1 MSSCFLESR
10 YVLGLFKINFTTS
23 LRSCKSCQKSQ
34 FILGSFFFLF
44 AFDCLLLLN
53 LLYCGYFFWDDRA
66 WVIQLSSS
74 RIIHT
79 FKSFKSYFKITFFKT
94 FLTGNHIPLDSR
106 QSHFSV
112 QFFFNTLANSATVSF
127 GWWIAKYSNRAPGV
141 LSPCFVKFAAISYL
155 STP

>member
-34 FILGSFFFLF
+34 FILGSFFFPFCIWLF
-44 AFDCLLLLN
+44 TTTEFTILCI
-53 LLYCGYFFWDDRA
+53 FFGDDRA

-74 RIIHT
+74 KIIHT
-79 FKSFKSYFKITFFKT
+79 FKSFKSYFKITFFKM

-106 QSHFSV
+106 QSHFPV
-112 QFFFNTLANSATVSF
+112 QFFLTHLQSRHLLALVDGLPSIRIRLLVF
-127 GWWIAKYSNRAPGV
+127 FPHV
-141 LSPCFVKFAAISYL
+141 V
-155 STP
+155 

>member
-34 FILGSFFFLF
+34 FILGSFFFPFCIWLF
-44 AFDCLLLLN
+44 TTTEFTILCI
-53 LLYCGYFFWDDRA
+53 FFGDDRA

-74 RIIHT
+74 KIIHT

-127 GWWIAKYSNRAPGV
+127 GWWTAKYSNRAPGV

>member
-1 MSSCFLESR
+1 MP
-10 YVLGLFKINFTTS
+10 KITIHFGFFFFPFCIWLFTTTE
-23 LRSCKSCQKSQ
+23 
-34 FILGSFFFLF
+34 FTILCIFF
-44 AFDCLLLLN
+44 
-53 LLYCGYFFWDDRA
+53 GDDRA

-127 GWWIAKYSNRAPGV
+127 GWWTAKYSNRAPGV

>member
-1 MSSCFLESR
+1 MP
-10 YVLGLFKINFTTS
+10 KITIHFGFFFFSPFCIWLFTTS
-23 LRSCKSCQKSQ
+23 E
-34 FILGSFFFLF
+34 FTILCIFF
-44 AFDCLLLLN
+44 
-53 LLYCGYFFWDDRA
+53 GDDRA
-66 WVIQLSSS
+66 WVVQLSSS

-127 GWWIAKYSNRAPGV
+127 GWWTAKYSNRAPGV

>member
-34 FILGSFFFLF
+34 FILGSFFFPFCIWLF
-44 AFDCLLLLN
+44 TTTEFTILCI
-53 LLYCGYFFWDDRA
+53 FFGDDRA

-74 RIIHT
+74 KIIHT
-79 FKSFKSYFKITFFKT
+79 FKSFKSYFKITFFKM

-106 QSHFSV
+106 QSHFPV
-112 QFFFNTLANSATVSF
+112 QFFFNTLAISASVGF
-127 GWWIAKYSNRAPGV
+127 GWWTAKYSNKALGV
-141 LSPCFVKFAAISYL
+141 LSPCCVKCAAISYL